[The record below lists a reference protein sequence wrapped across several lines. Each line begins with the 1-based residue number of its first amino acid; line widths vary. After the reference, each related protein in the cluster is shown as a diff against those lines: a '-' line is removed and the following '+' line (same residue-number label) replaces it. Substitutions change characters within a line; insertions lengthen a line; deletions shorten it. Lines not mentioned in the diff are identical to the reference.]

1 MTWKNMNFQNAKPF
15 VKKIWTFKNL
25 WDYIRIIIKKLFTS
39 ATCVFKSYMFEVHYF
54 LFDLISLS
62 FLNLL

>member
-1 MTWKNMNFQNAKPF
+1 MNFQNAKPF
-15 VKKIWTFKNL
+15 VKKIWAFKNL
-25 WDYIRIIIKKLFTS
+25 WDYIRIIIKKLFTG
-39 ATCVFKSYMFEVHYF
+39 ATCVFKSKMFEVHYF